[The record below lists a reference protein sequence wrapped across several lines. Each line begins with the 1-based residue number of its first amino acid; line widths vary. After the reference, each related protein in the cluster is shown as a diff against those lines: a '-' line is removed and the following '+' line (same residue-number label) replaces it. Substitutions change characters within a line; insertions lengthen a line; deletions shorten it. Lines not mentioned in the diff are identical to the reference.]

1 MKILNFWMVAFMALS
16 LSTTLTSCSDDDE
29 KKEETEMKTLTVD
42 ATAYNQ
48 WVYVNL
54 KDGKTQTVT
63 MEGSDDESA
72 VTIDWQIAIHRYTEV
87 KTNGG
92 SVVKTDMTD
101 MSKVTTIPT
110 GGYVADESE
119 QNILVRFAMPP
130 TDDCY
135 VKSHCNTAMVWTE
148 GSAMAGT
155 LATTNNVF
163 VLKCKDGTYA
173 KLQFTDFA
181 NADNVIDKGRVM
193 QQAFRGMTLLDYAIN
208 ASLVLSYVAMRKE
221 DKAGLVTFNE
231 HFDTFVHA
239 SRQPGQ
245 MKTLLENLYSQQT
258 TFGETDFSSLCVHLN
273 KHVNKRSLLVLY
285 TNFSGISSLN
295 RQLAYLQQLNRQN
308 RLLVIFFED
317 TDLEEY
323 IATPAKDTEG
333 YYRHV
338 IAEKFVFENRLTVST
353 LKRHGICSL
362 LTTPENLSVDVINKY
377 LEMKSRNQI

>member
-163 VLKCKDGTYA
+163 VLKCYDGTYA

-181 NADNVIDKGRVM
+181 NADN
-193 QQAFRGMTLLDYAIN
+193 
-208 ASLVLSYVAMRKE
+208 
-221 DKAGLVTFNE
+221 
-231 HFDTFVHA
+231 
-239 SRQPGQ
+239 
-245 MKTLLENLYSQQT
+245 
-258 TFGETDFSSLCVHLN
+258 
-273 KHVNKRSLLVLY
+273 
-285 TNFSGISSLN
+285 
-295 RQLAYLQQLNRQN
+295 
-308 RLLVIFFED
+308 
-317 TDLEEY
+317 
-323 IATPAKDTEG
+323 
-333 YYRHV
+333 
-338 IAEKFVFENRLTVST
+338 
-353 LKRHGICSL
+353 
-362 LTTPENLSVDVINKY
+362 
-377 LEMKSRNQI
+377 

>member
-135 VKSHCNTAMVWTE
+135 VKSHCI
-148 GSAMAGT
+148 
-155 LATTNNVF
+155 
-163 VLKCKDGTYA
+163 
-173 KLQFTDFA
+173 LQWYGPK
-181 NADNVIDKGRVM
+181 VRLWLEHW
-193 QQAFRGMTLLDYAIN
+193 QQPTM
-208 ASLVLSYVAMRKE
+208 
-221 DKAGLVTFNE
+221 
-231 HFDTFVHA
+231 
-239 SRQPGQ
+239 
-245 MKTLLENLYSQQT
+245 
-258 TFGETDFSSLCVHLN
+258 
-273 KHVNKRSLLVLY
+273 
-285 TNFSGISSLN
+285 
-295 RQLAYLQQLNRQN
+295 
-308 RLLVIFFED
+308 
-317 TDLEEY
+317 
-323 IATPAKDTEG
+323 
-333 YYRHV
+333 
-338 IAEKFVFENRLTVST
+338 
-353 LKRHGICSL
+353 CSF
-362 LTTPENLSVDVINKY
+362 
-377 LEMKSRNQI
+377 

>member
-1 MKILNFWMVAFMALS
+1 MKILNFWTVAFMALS

-119 QNILVRFAMPP
+119 QNILVKFAMPP
-130 TDDCY
+130 TADCY

-181 NADNVIDKGRVM
+181 NADNVKGH
-193 QQAFRGMTLLDYAIN
+193 
-208 ASLVLSYVAMRKE
+208 
-221 DKAGLVTFNE
+221 VTFN
-231 HFDTFVHA
+231 
-239 SRQPGQ
+239 
-245 MKTLLENLYSQQT
+245 Y
-258 TFGETDFSSLCVHLN
+258 
-273 KHVNKRSLLVLY
+273 
-285 TNFSGISSLN
+285 
-295 RQLAYLQQLNRQN
+295 
-308 RLLVIFFED
+308 
-317 TDLEEY
+317 EY
-323 IATPAKDTEG
+323 PVK
-333 YYRHV
+333 
-338 IAEKFVFENRLTVST
+338 
-353 LKRHGICSL
+353 
-362 LTTPENLSVDVINKY
+362 
-377 LEMKSRNQI
+377 